1 MKKSV
6 VTDPVAR
13 VRFRMVEVAQADGVS
28 AAARQFGVSRPTV
41 YKVLHRWE
49 TEGAQGLL
57 SRPRGRQWAIS
68 GEIAEAIVLYKSDN
82 LRRSTRNIQ
91 DLAARELD

>member
-1 MKKSV
+1 MLLKKSV

-13 VRFRMVEVAQADGVS
+13 VRFRMVEVAQSDGVT

-49 TEGAQGLL
+49 
-57 SRPRGRQWAIS
+57 
-68 GEIAEAIVLYKSDN
+68 
-82 LRRSTRNIQ
+82 
-91 DLAARELD
+91 